1 VFKHVSRAGGV
12 PSIELSVCSSQIFF
26 MYGLRTSQEQVLSTC
41 MVGVPSVSS
50 RRKNTAFGSSV
61 QILTLGP
68 EDGLSDD
75 DGFDDG
81 EGLTDGE
88 GEVDGFDDGDRDGFS
103 V

>member
-1 VFKHVSRAGGV
+1 VFKHIFRAGGV
-12 PSIELSVCSSQIFF
+12 PSIQLSVRSSQIFF
-26 MYGLRTSQEQVLSTC
+26 MYGLPSSQEQVLS
-41 MVGVPSVSS
+41 MGVPSKI
-50 RRKNTAFGSSV
+50 RKNTAFGSSV